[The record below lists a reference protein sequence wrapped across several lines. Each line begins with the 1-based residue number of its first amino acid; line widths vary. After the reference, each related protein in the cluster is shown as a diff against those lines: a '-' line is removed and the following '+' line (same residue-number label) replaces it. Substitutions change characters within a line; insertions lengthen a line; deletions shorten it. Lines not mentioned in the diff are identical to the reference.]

1 LYWYLTYWHHL
12 IFNSYPLWITRVQ
25 LKDPSILIA
34 LEVNQLEWHIR
45 LYLWEGDP
53 QCAKEGFFL
62 KKKSIIVNLNLQV
75 AMHFKDKRGRTRLLK
90 FKII

>member
-1 LYWYLTYWHHL
+1 M
-12 IFNSYPLWITRVQ
+12 RQ
-25 LKDPSILIA
+25 
-34 LEVNQLEWHIR
+34 
-45 LYLWEGDP
+45 G
-53 QCAKEGFFL
+53 GFFL